1 MAAKDTV
8 KRVARRPVGVVRR
21 LVRRVF
27 APELTH
33 LTADRDRL
41 FHELGLAFESMT
53 AAHKGIVDL
62 QEEARSLR
70 QRLDMTLLLAE
81 ANQVLAEANQARI
94 QEYENGLL
102 EARRLSLRVAELTDV
117 VTEVVLPLHD
127 RDIDREKLEKLAPD
141 TL

>member
-1 MAAKDTV
+1 
-8 KRVARRPVGVVRR
+8 
-21 LVRRVF
+21 
-27 APELTH
+27 
-33 LTADRDRL
+33 
-41 FHELGLAFESMT
+41 
-53 AAHKGIVDL
+53 
-62 QEEARSLR
+62 
-70 QRLDMTLLLAE
+70 MTLL
-81 ANQVLAEANQARI
+81 LAEANQARI

>member
-1 MAAKDTV
+1 MTAKDTV

-21 LVRRVF
+21 LVRRAF
-27 APELTH
+27 APKLTH

-41 FHELGLAFESMT
+41 FHELGLAFESVT
-53 AAHKGIVDL
+53 AAHKGIADL
-62 QEEARSLR
+62 QQEARSLR
-70 QRLDMTLLLAE
+70 QRLDMTLL
-81 ANQVLAEANQARI
+81 LAEANQARI

-127 RDIDREKLEKLAPD
+127 RNIDR
-141 TL
+141 